1 MSLNDLERDFQS
13 KPRRT
18 TLSTLLWIVAIL
30 AVVTAAIWGVRT
42 VFYPAQQAGR
52 IVERTLNAD
61 NVIYNY
67 EWFKRQREDVAAMD
81 VKLRN
86 AEASMTSFEQSAGPR
101 DTWKF
106 DDRTEWNRLNAIVL
120 GLRNQ
125 RTDMVAEYNAK
136 AKMANRNI
144 FMSGDLPAEL
154 S

>member
-1 MSLNDLERDFQS
+1 MSIPQWEENFMK

-18 TLSTLLWIVAIL
+18 ALSLLLSAIVIISIGAG
-30 AVVTAAIWGVRT
+30 AIWVIQT
-42 VFYPAQQAGR
+42 VFYPAEQAGR
-52 IVERTLNAD
+52 VMRKTLDAD

-81 VKLRN
+81 QKLAA
-86 AEASMTSFEQSAGPR
+86 AEASKAGFEQSAGPR
-101 DTWKF
+101 TSWKF
-106 DDRTEWNRLNAIVL
+106 DDRNEWNRLNAIEL

-125 RTDMVAEYNAK
+125 RSDMVAEYNAK

-154 S
+154 Q